1 MSYLHTIVVSCT
13 IDPMPVASCRL
24 PTAEVPT
31 YLHHRD
37 TIEARRG
44 IEAQERDLEVRS
56 RADKYGDDIM
66 FDWVR
71 DTFTL
76 SALDSGISV
85 IKQKQNELQEVPT
98 LSNRND

>member
-1 MSYLHTIVVSCT
+1 M
-13 IDPMPVASCRL
+13 
-24 PTAEVPT
+24 
-31 YLHHRD
+31 
-37 TIEARRG
+37 G
-44 IEAQERDLEVRS
+44 IES
-56 RADKYGDDIM
+56 SDKYGDNIM

-85 IKQKQNELQEVPT
+85 LKQKQNELQEVPT